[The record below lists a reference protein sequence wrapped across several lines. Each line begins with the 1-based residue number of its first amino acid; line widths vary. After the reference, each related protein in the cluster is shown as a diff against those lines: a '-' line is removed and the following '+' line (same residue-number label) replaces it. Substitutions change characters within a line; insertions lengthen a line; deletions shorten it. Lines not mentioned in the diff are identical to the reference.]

1 NTVFV
6 EKDADGDFNLRCFTP
21 LKEVPAATH
30 TVLAAAHIAAST
42 GACQLGDKPVPL
54 YFKGTNGNVQ
64 VHVSRDGNKP
74 GIIEQSL
81 VTHAAIDRFTP
92 RIEEIAAMLS
102 LTPADIGFDHFEP
115 LIMSCGTPYLIV
127 PIKSYRAIQEARF
140 KYDVWSRS
148 SAPSSLAQDIL
159 LFANNT
165 DPTVADFHSRLFGPD
180 IAGYEDPP
188 VGATIPAFANY
199 LCAHPHIQLGTH
211 VFAVERGH
219 SGARQSIINV
229 EMDNRRSPDLTI
241 RVGGKAV
248 LMSES
253 TLMVA

>member
-1 NTVFV
+1 
-6 EKDADGDFNLRCFTP
+6 
-21 LKEVPAATH
+21 
-30 TVLAAAHIAAST
+30 
-42 GACQLGDKPVPL
+42 
-54 YFKGTNGNVQ
+54 
-64 VHVSRDGNKP
+64 
-74 GIIEQSL
+74 
-81 VTHAAIDRFTP
+81 
-92 RIEEIAAMLS
+92 MLS
-102 LTPADIGFDHFEP
+102 LSPADIGFDHFEP
-115 LIMSCGTPYLIV
+115 LIVSCGTPYLIV

-140 KYDVWSRS
+140 KFDPWSRS

-165 DPTVADFHSRLFGPD
+165 DPTVADFHTRLFGPD

-211 VFAVERGH
+211 CFAVERGH
-219 SGARQSIINV
+219 SGARQSIISV

-253 TLMVA
+253 RLMVA